1 MRTIRI
7 GSGAGYSGDRIEP
20 AVELAEKGDIQYLV
34 FECLGERTVA
44 LAQQARMKN
53 PDSGYDPLLEE
64 RMRAVL
70 PVCAS
75 QGIRIVTNMGA
86 ANPLAAARKTAE
98 IARSLG
104 LSSLKIAAIV
114 GDDVLDA
121 CKERDLPI
129 MEFDGT
135 IKQLG
140 NRLLSANAYLGAE
153 PIAEALSAGADIVI
167 TGRAS
172 DPALFLAPM
181 IHAFGWAMDDWNLL
195 GQGTVAGHLLEC
207 AGQITGGYF
216 ADPGYKD
223 IPDLARLGFPI
234 GEVGEDGGLV
244 ITKVKGSGGA
254 VTAQTCKEQLL
265 YEVHDPTQYIQ
276 PDVVADFSQ
285 VKVEEIAP
293 NRVRVSGGR
302 GTKRTGTLKVSVGY
316 VDSYIG
322 EGQISYAGPGAL
334 ARGRL
339 ALEIVRERLKLTGV
353 AASELWFELIGVDSL
368 HGANLA
374 AKANEPYEVRVRV
387 TGRTENLR
395 EAVRIGNE
403 VETLYTNGPAAGGG
417 AVGVERFDLVADSDS
432 FAQIF
437 GAAGDAHADLVR
449 LAGARGDLSPVQ
461 RVDADQLEPP
471 VAGGDAGEFQP
482 LANDFQRQPPPRQCA
497 GAGIGNLALADIAVD
512 VANRDLQRAG
522 TFCSPSAADPH
533 AVRRDLLDLHLRKI
547 RDHVGLDILRGIVH
561 LVEQLLLAGLR
572 RHRAAGAFD
581 LGDDQAAVFAD
592 FADRK
597 AEPREIGNVLVAGVG
612 EVAAGDLAGAFKQ
625 MSGDGALPQQV
636 PVIHRPAEGVN
647 HRRQK
652 QRGIGGAPGDHD
664 IGAAGERLR
673 DRLGAEIG
681 IGRQ

>member
-1 MRTIRI
+1 LRTIRI

-44 LAQQARMKN
+44 LAQQARMKD
-53 PDSGYDPLLEE
+53 PDGGYDPLLEE
-64 RMRAVL
+64 RIRAVL
-70 PVCAS
+70 PSCAAR
-75 QGIRIVTNMGA
+75 GTKIVTNMGA

-98 IARSLG
+98 IAKSLG
-104 LSSLKIAAIV
+104 LSALKIAAV
-114 GDDVLDA
+114 LGDDVLDA
-121 CKERDLPI
+121 CKSRDLPI

-223 IPDLARLGFPI
+223 VPDLARLGFPI
-234 GEVGEDGGLV
+234 GEVGADGSLV
-244 ITKVKGSGGA
+244 ITKVEGSGGA
-254 VTAQTCKEQLL
+254 VTARTCKEQLL
-265 YEVHDPTQYIQ
+265 YEVHDPAHYIQ

-285 VKVEEIAP
+285 VLVEEIAAD
-293 NRVRVSGGR
+293 RVQVSGGR
-302 GTKRTGTLKVSVGY
+302 GTRRTGTLKVSVGY

-353 AASELWFELIGVDSL
+353 ATSELRFELIGVDSL
-368 HGANLA
+368 HGAQLA

-387 TGRTENLR
+387 AGRTENLR

-417 AVGVERFDLVADSDS
+417 AFKSARDVVA
-432 FAQIF
+432 
-437 GAAGDAHADLVR
+437 
-449 LAGARGDLSPVQ
+449 
-461 RVDADQLEPP
+461 
-471 VAGGDAGEFQP
+471 VAS
-482 LANDFQRQPPPRQCA
+482 
-497 GAGIGNLALADIAVD
+497 V
-512 VANRDLQRAG
+512 
-522 TFCSPSAADPH
+522 
-533 AVRRDLLDLHLRKI
+533 LL
-547 RDHVGLDILRGIVH
+547 
-561 LVEQLLLAGLR
+561 
-572 RHRAAGAFD
+572 
-581 LGDDQAAVFAD
+581 
-592 FADRK
+592 
-597 AEPREIGNVLVAGVG
+597 PRELATPSIRFVG
-612 EVAAGDLAGAFKQ
+612 A
-625 MSGDGALPQQV
+625 
-636 PVIHRPAEGVN
+636 
-647 HRRQK
+647 
-652 QRGIGGAPGDHD
+652 
-664 IGAAGERLR
+664 
-673 DRLGAEIG
+673 
-681 IGRQ
+681 

>member
-1 MRTIRI
+1 MMRTIRI

-20 AVELAEKGDIQYLV
+20 ALELAEKGDIHYLV

-64 RMRAVL
+64 RMRMVL

-75 QGIRIVTNMGA
+75 KGIKIVTNMGA
-86 ANPLAAARKTAE
+86 ANPEAAARKTAE

-104 LSSLKIAAIV
+104 LSSLKIAAVV

-121 CKERDLPI
+121 CKDGDLPI

-153 PIAEALSAGADIVI
+153 PMAQALREGADIVI

-223 IPDLARLGFPI
+223 VEGLGRLGFPI
-234 GEVGEDGGLV
+234 GEVGEDGALV
-244 ITKVKGSGGA
+244 ITKVAGSGGA

-265 YEVHDPTQYIQ
+265 YEVHDPRRYLQ
-276 PDVVADFSQ
+276 PDVVADFSE

-293 NRVRVSGGR
+293 DRVRVSGGR
-302 GTKRTGTLKVSVGY
+302 GTQRPDTLKVSVGY
-316 VDSYIG
+316 VDSFIG
-322 EGQISYAGPGAL
+322 EGQMSYAGPGAL

-353 AASELWFELIGVDSL
+353 ATSELRFELIGVEAL
-368 HGANLA
+368 HGAQVSSQA
-374 AKANEPYEVRVRV
+374 AEPYEVRVRV
-387 TGRTENLR
+387 AGRTESLR

-417 AVGVERFDLVADSDS
+417 AWKSARDVVA
-432 FAQIF
+432 
-437 GAAGDAHADLVR
+437 
-449 LAGARGDLSPVQ
+449 
-461 RVDADQLEPP
+461 
-471 VAGGDAGEFQP
+471 VASVLLP
-482 LANDFQRQPPPRQCA
+482 
-497 GAGIGNLALADIAVD
+497 
-512 VANRDLQRAG
+512 RDLAKPQVRFVG
-522 TFCSPSAADPH
+522 T
-533 AVRRDLLDLHLRKI
+533 
-547 RDHVGLDILRGIVH
+547 
-561 LVEQLLLAGLR
+561 
-572 RHRAAGAFD
+572 
-581 LGDDQAAVFAD
+581 
-592 FADRK
+592 
-597 AEPREIGNVLVAGVG
+597 
-612 EVAAGDLAGAFKQ
+612 
-625 MSGDGALPQQV
+625 
-636 PVIHRPAEGVN
+636 
-647 HRRQK
+647 
-652 QRGIGGAPGDHD
+652 
-664 IGAAGERLR
+664 
-673 DRLGAEIG
+673 
-681 IGRQ
+681 